1 VKLADF
7 GLSKRVTDG
16 TAFHTKA
23 GTQSYMAPEILNY
36 LNMEGFEENYTNS
49 VDIWAMGC
57 IAYRLLVGVVPFPQ
71 GKSLVKYCEDMSLF
85 PQAGLLDNNVKREG
99 YQFLR
104 QLLSSHPSQRPTA
117 SQALK
122 HPWIASGKSES
133 GSGFDGIRSNS

>member
-1 VKLADF
+1 MRFLSCASSLSLLDLRIKAHSNFMKWWVKLADF
-7 GLSKRVTDG
+7 GLSKRVTDE

-36 LNMEGFEENYTNS
+36 LNMGEFEENYTNS

-71 GKSLVKYCEDMSLF
+71 GKSLVKHCEDMSLF
-85 PQAGLLDNNVKREG
+85 PQAGLFSNNVKREG

-104 QLLSSHPSQRPTA
+104 QLASTSKSSS
-117 SQALK
+117 
-122 HPWIASGKSES
+122 
-133 GSGFDGIRSNS
+133 